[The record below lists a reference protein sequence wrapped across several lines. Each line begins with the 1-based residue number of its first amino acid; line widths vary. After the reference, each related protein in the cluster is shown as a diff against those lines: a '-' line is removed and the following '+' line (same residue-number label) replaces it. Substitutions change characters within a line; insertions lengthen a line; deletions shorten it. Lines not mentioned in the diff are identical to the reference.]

1 MLLRLGSLPGTVYRA
16 VPAALAVDITVT
28 APVFGIYGFSWLP
41 NLEGFQFLTQV
52 FLNAFLPKTSS
63 SFSSEALSFEASHS
77 LVRVA
82 DCSGHASESSLI
94 SATLFD
100 NASFLRSSAGSR
112 ARGGKRS
119 LLA

>member
-41 NLEGFQFLTQV
+41 NLEGFQILIQV

-77 LVRVA
+77 LIGTVWCCVEEWQT
-82 DCSGHASESSLI
+82 SVKSPV
-94 SATLFD
+94 
-100 NASFLRSSAGSR
+100 
-112 ARGGKRS
+112 
-119 LLA
+119 